1 MPKPPSNPEIRL
13 LDGQFYV
20 DRPFE
25 HYRFLRRHAPVYWDE
40 SGKVWGVALHED
52 IMAISKNPDLFC
64 SRMSSRPDSPPIP
77 SMINL
82 DDPQHRRRRNLLNK
96 GFTPRRVADHE
107 PRIRAICRDLIGKV
121 AARGECEFVHEI
133 AAPLPMI
140 VIGDLLGVATED
152 HDILLRWSDELI
164 AATNGTATPEVMMRA
179 AQSAGEYV
187 KYALR
192 VIADR
197 RAKPPQDDLM
207 SVLVHAE
214 IDGEKLSD
222 EELVQESLLIL
233 VGGDETTRHVITGG
247 MSALIENPAERAKL
261 VADPGAIPTAV
272 EELLRWVTPIV
283 NMNRTAT
290 RDAELRG
297 QKIHAGDKLLLL
309 YPSGNRDERVFADPD
324 RLDVLREPND
334 HVAFG
339 GYGAHSCLGSSLAR
353 LELRVMFEE
362 LLAWL
367 PDMELATRAPLPLR
381 PSNFIVGIE
390 HMPVRFTPRES

>member
-1 MPKPPSNPEIRL
+1 ML
-13 LDGQFYV
+13 
-20 DRPFE
+20 
-25 HYRFLRRHAPVYWDE
+25 
-40 SGKVWGVALHED
+40 
-52 IMAISKNPDLFC
+52 
-64 SRMSSRPDSPPIP
+64 
-77 SMINL
+77 
-82 DDPQHRRRRNLLNK
+82 
-96 GFTPRRVADHE
+96 
-107 PRIRAICRDLIGKV
+107 
-121 AARGECEFVHEI
+121 
-133 AAPLPMI
+133 
-140 VIGDLLGVATED
+140 
-152 HDILLRWSDELI
+152 
-164 AATNGTATPEVMMRA
+164 
-179 AQSAGEYV
+179 
-187 KYALR
+187 
-192 VIADR
+192 
-197 RAKPPQDDLM
+197 
-207 SVLVHAE
+207 
-214 IDGEKLSD
+214 
-222 EELVQESLLIL
+222 
-233 VGGDETTRHVITGG
+233 
-247 MSALIENPAERAKL
+247 ALIENPAERAKL

-309 YPSGNRDERVFADPD
+309 YASGNRDERVFAEPD

>member
-1 MPKPPSNPEIRL
+1 MPQPPSNPEIHL

-25 HYRFLRRHAPVYWDE
+25 HYRWLRRHAPVYWDE
-40 SGKVWGVALHED
+40 GGKVWGVARHDD
-52 IMAISKNPDLFC
+52 IMAISRNPEVFC

-82 DDPQHRRRRNLLNK
+82 DDPQHRRRRNLVNK

-107 PRIRAICRDLIGKV
+107 PRIRAICRDLIAKV

-140 VIGDLLGVATED
+140 VIGDLLGVAAED
-152 HDILLRWSDELI
+152 HDTLLRWSDELI

-179 AQSAGEYV
+179 AHAAGEYV

-247 MSALIENPAERAKL
+247 MAALIESPAERAKL
-261 VADPGAIPTAV
+261 VADPSAIPTAV

-290 RDAELRG
+290 RDTELRG
-297 QKIHAGDKLLLL
+297 QKIRAGDKLLLL
-309 YPSGNRDERVFADPD
+309 YASGNRDEQVFAEPD

-362 LLAWL
+362 LLARL
-367 PDMELATRAPLPLR
+367 PDMELATRDPLPLR